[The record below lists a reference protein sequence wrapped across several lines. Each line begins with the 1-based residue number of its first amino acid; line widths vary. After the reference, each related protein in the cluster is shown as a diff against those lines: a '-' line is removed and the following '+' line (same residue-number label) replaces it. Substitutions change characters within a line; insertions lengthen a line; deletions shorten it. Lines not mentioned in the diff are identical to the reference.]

1 MQNKKKVLPE
11 TYNFLRPKQTK
22 NLARFGVN
30 RDGGYVIEKDI
41 MNKINLVEYFNIL
54 TNIILSLFN
63 F

>member
-41 MNKINLVEYFNIL
+41 FGYIRRLKF
-54 TNIILSLFN
+54 LFT
-63 F
+63 